1 MPRLLSSGTL
11 AVAPL
16 RAAFLLGPLHADVV
30 AADVVLVREG
40 DLVDEDLY
48 ALANR
53 VVVEGVVA
61 GDLVVAANEIR
72 ITGRVD
78 GDLAGVAGTAV
89 IGGEVGGSV
98 RLASGEVVAD
108 GTVGDDLLMVAG
120 NANLDGEVGR
130 DLLAVAGQVGLQG
143 EVGRDV
149 RGQFGTL
156 RLRGRVGR
164 NVEVAVG
171 GRPICGPFSRLQ
183 ICRDTGLV
191 MGAGAQVGG
200 DVAYRSSQE
209 ASVSG
214 AAEVDGRVIR
224 RGELPANVRVRA
236 AERVFSLLVF
246 LAFVV
251 TGLVL
256 LALLPRIGTGA
267 VRAARSHPWRS
278 GLLGLAVLVLLPFLA
293 VLAAVTVVGLPVALI
308 LVALWILGLFA
319 GPVPAVAAIGNRL
332 VGGRGGRFGG
342 FVLGSVVW
350 GLLRLIPVVGAIV
363 YGLTLLW
370 GLGAW
375 ASGVGVDR
383 RQAAGDE
390 QKVSGKHRQD
400 ED

>member
-1 MPRLLSSGTL
+1 MPRFLSKGTL

-16 RAAFLLGPLHADVV
+16 LAMFLLGPAHADV
-30 AADVVLVREG
+30 ATADVVLVREG
-40 DLVDEDLY
+40 DVVDEDLY

-61 GDLVVAANEIR
+61 GDLVVAANEVR

-78 GDLAGVAGTAV
+78 GDLVGVAGSAI

-108 GTVGDDLLMVAG
+108 GTIGEDLVMLVG
-120 NANLDGEVGR
+120 NASLDGQVGR
-130 DLLAVAGQVGLQG
+130 DLLALAGQVGLQG

-156 RLRGRVGR
+156 RLGGRVGR

-171 GRPICGPFSRLQ
+171 GRPLCGPFSGLQ
-183 ICRDTGLV
+183 MCRETGLV
-191 MGAGAQVGG
+191 VGAGAQVGG
-200 DVAYRSSQE
+200 DVAYRSSQP

-236 AERVFSLLVF
+236 AGRVLSVLVF

-267 VRAARSHPWRS
+267 VRAARFHPWRS
-278 GLLGLAVLVLLPFLA
+278 GLLGLAVLVVLPFLA

-319 GPVPAVAAIGNRL
+319 GPVPAVAALGNRL
-332 VGGRGGRFGG
+332 LGGRGSRFGG
-342 FVLGSVVW
+342 FLLGSVVW

-375 ASGVGVDR
+375 ASGVGADR
-383 RQAAGDE
+383 GPAAGE
-390 QKVSGKHRQD
+390 ASGKHRD
-400 ED
+400 EN